1 MSSLITPST
10 RGSEQPQA
18 TQRSINRLL
27 GANLGKWIGTSGL
40 CITLALGGCGT
51 APAPEGTESSSDA
64 TAETTTGETATSAS
78 NRISMGTT
86 QKVRT
91 LDPADSY
98 EVFPGILLYNL
109 GDRLYT
115 YEPGTT
121 NLIPQLATEMPTI
134 SEDGLTYTI
143 PLREGVKFHDGSEF
157 NAEVMAHS
165 LNRFMQNGGRPSF
178 LMSDQIE
185 SVEATGDYELT
196 ITLKSPFSAF
206 TALLTFW
213 GITPVPPETY
223 PIAEGEFLPDSF
235 VGTGPYKLVE
245 LTPDI
250 IRFEV
255 FEDYWG
261 EVPANAGYDIQ
272 LFSSPANLYNT
283 FKTGGIDIAYQTLDP
298 DQIRDLETNASS
310 GGWQVIEAGTTVAN
324 YLMINQ
330 KQEPL
335 NDVNVRKAVA
345 AMVDRNLLNERVFQ
359 GQAEPL
365 YSLIPTSFGM
375 YKPVFKDLYGD
386 GDAEK
391 AKGFLAEAGYDESNP
406 LVLEIWY
413 PSSSTQRNLVATTL
427 EASIEKMMDGTVDI
441 QVNDVESASAWPNI
455 DKGIYPT
462 FLLNWYP
469 DFFDG
474 DTFIQPFME
483 CLDGEAGKGCN
494 SAANQAFYF
503 NPAANELITKQR
515 QETDAK
521 VRDDYFGE
529 LQDILGEDVP
539 YIPLWQNKD
548 YVFAQGGVQ
557 NVSIEPTQQFLLWQV
572 SK

>member
-1 MSSLITPST
+1 MARTNISCSQWSVAIPQPRKVVAGLSSLCFALAIGCAAPQPSPTSDSEESTPLT
-10 RGSEQPQA
+10 EEA
-18 TQRSINRLL
+18 TV
-27 GANLGKWIGTSGL
+27 
-40 CITLALGGCGT
+40 
-51 APAPEGTESSSDA
+51 P
-64 TAETTTGETATSAS
+64 AS
-78 NRISMGTT
+78 NRVTMGTT

-115 YEPGTT
+115 YKPGTT
-121 NLIPQLATEMPTI
+121 ELIPQLATEMPTI
-134 SEDGLTYTI
+134 SEDGLIYTI
-143 PLREGVKFHDGSEF
+143 PLREGVKFHDGSDF
-157 NAEVMAHS
+157 NAEVMTHS
-165 LNRFMQNGGRPSF
+165 LKRFMENGGRPSF
-178 LMSDQIE
+178 LMSDQIDT
-185 SVEATGDYELT
+185 VEATGDYELT
-196 ITLKSPFSAF
+196 ITLKSPFAAF

-235 VGTGPYKLVE
+235 IGTGPYKLVE

-250 IRFEV
+250 IRFDV

-261 EVPANAGYDIQ
+261 DTPANEGYDIQ
-272 LFSSPANLYNT
+272 LFASPANLYNT
-283 FKTGGIDIAYQTLDP
+283 FKTGGLDIAYQTLDP
-298 DQIRDLETNASS
+298 DQIRDLEANADSEQ
-310 GGWQVIEAGTTVAN
+310 WRIIEAGTTVTN
-324 YLMINQ
+324 YMMLNQ

-335 NDVNVRKAVA
+335 NDINVRRAIA
-345 AMVDRNLLNERVFQ
+345 AMVDRELLNERVFQ

-365 YSLIPTSFGM
+365 YSLIPTSFDI
-375 YKPVFKDLYGD
+375 YKPIFKDLYGD
-386 GDAEK
+386 GNAEK
-391 AKGFLAEAGYDESNP
+391 AKEFLAAAGFNESNP

-413 PSSSTQRNLVATTL
+413 PSSSTERNLVATTL
-427 EASIEKMMDGTVDI
+427 EASMEKMMEGIVDI
-441 QVNDVESASAWPNI
+441 EVNDVESATAWPNI

-469 DFFDG
+469 DFFDA

-483 CLDGEAGKGCN
+483 CLDGTADGGCN
-494 SAANQAFYF
+494 TSANSAFYF
-503 NPAANELITKQR
+503 NPKVNELITKQR

-521 VRDDYFGE
+521 ARDAYFSE
-529 LQDILGEDVP
+529 LQNILGDEVP

-548 YVFAQGGVQ
+548 YIFAKDGVE

>member
-1 MSSLITPST
+1 MGSFGVSSPRRSDGKQQSMKRLI
-10 RGSEQPQA
+10 GQ
-18 TQRSINRLL
+18 LL
-27 GANLGKWIGTSGL
+27 GASGI
-40 CITLALGGCGT
+40 CLALAMGCA
-51 APAPEGTESSSDA
+51 APSSTTSEGTESAESTETASSDPS
-64 TAETTTGETATSAS
+64 TSAS
-78 NRISMGTT
+78 DSGQILMGTT

-121 NLIPQLATEMPTI
+121 TLIPQLATDMPTI
-134 SEDGLTYTI
+134 SDDGLTYTI
-143 PLREGVKFHDGSEF
+143 PLREGVKFHDGSDF
-157 NAEVMAHS
+157 NAAAMAHS
-165 LNRFMQNGGRPSF
+165 LQRFMQNGGRPSF

-185 SVEATGDYELT
+185 SVEATDEYELT
-196 ITLKSPFSAF
+196 ITLKSPFAAF

-213 GITPVPPETY
+213 GITPVPPDAY

-235 VGTGPYKLVE
+235 IGTGPYKLVE

-255 FEDYWG
+255 FEEYWG
-261 EVPANAGYDIQ
+261 EAPANEGYAIQ
-272 LFSSPANLYNT
+272 IFSSPANLYNT

-298 DQIRDLETNASS
+298 EQIRDLEDNADS
-310 GGWQVIEAGTTVAN
+310 GGWQVVEAGTTVTN
-324 YLMINQ
+324 YLMLNR
-330 KQEPL
+330 KQAPL
-335 NDVNVRKAVA
+335 DDPNVRRAIA
-345 AMVDRNLLNERVFQ
+345 AMIDRNLLNERVFQ
-359 GQAEPL
+359 GQADPL
-365 YSLIPTSFGM
+365 YSLIPTSFDI

-391 AKGFLAEAGYDESNP
+391 AKGFLAEAGFDETNP

-413 PSSSTQRNLVATTL
+413 PSASTQRNLVATTL
-427 EASIEKMMDGTVDI
+427 EASIENMMEGTVEI
-441 QVNDVESASAWPNI
+441 EVKDVESASAWPNI

-469 DFFDG
+469 DFFDA

-483 CLDGEAGKGCN
+483 CPEGTVEKGCE
-494 SAANQAFYF
+494 SAANDAFYY
-503 NPAANELITKQR
+503 NPAANDLITQQR
-515 QETDAK
+515 KATDEAT
-521 VRDDYFGE
+521 RNAYFE
-529 LQDILGEDVP
+529 DLQDILGEDVP

-548 YVFAQGGVQ
+548 YIFAQDGIE